1 MAVNHHLRH
10 LFLPHHTNNFR
21 AKVLQLDFMAMYVVT
36 FFIISLLSRTIQ
48 KIDPNILGFAT
59 NIHVQQLLSLT
70 NQKRAAS
77 GVTPLRLDP
86 QLSAAAAKKA
96 EYMLAHNFW
105 AHNAPDGTTP
115 WDFINKSGYVYT
127 VAGENLAKNFSD
139 SQGVVDAWMNSSSHK
154 ENLLRND
161 YQDIGFAVVDGTL
174 SGEETTLVV
183 QLFGKRLT
191 SVAQVKPKT
200 LPPPPEFIASATAAE
215 VSPQPAPI
223 FQIVTSPS
231 PVASPA
237 FLAKAAGTSGQ
248 KQLEMVPF
256 AESVVKRPLVDISS
270 LAKKISLTL
279 STILIFVLLVD
290 GYYIWRHKITRIG
303 GHTIAHLVFLFM
315 LSGTVWVM
323 TFGSIL

>member
-1 MAVNHHLRH
+1 MAVFHHVRH

-21 AKVLQLDFMAMYVVT
+21 AKVLQLDFMAMYVVM
-36 FFIISLLSRTIQ
+36 FFIVSLLTRTIQ

-70 NQKRAAS
+70 NQTRASAGIAS
-77 GVTPLRLDP
+77 LRLDP
-86 QLSAAAAKKA
+86 QLSVAAAKKA
-96 EYMLAHNFW
+96 EYMFAHNFW

-115 WDFINKSGYVYT
+115 WDFINNAGYVYT

-139 SQGVVDAWMNSSSHK
+139 SQGVVDAWLNSASHK
-154 ENLLRND
+154 ENLLRSD
-161 YQDIGFAVVDGTL
+161 YQDIGFAVVNGTL
-174 SGEETTLVV
+174 AGEETTLVV
-183 QLFGKRLT
+183 QMFGKRLT

-200 LPPPPEFIASATAAE
+200 TPPPVEFIAPATAAE
-215 VSPQPAPI
+215 ASPQPAPI
-223 FQIVTSPS
+223 FQAVTSPS

-237 FLAKAAGTSGQ
+237 FLAKGDGTTPQ

-270 LAKKISLTL
+270 LAKKMSLTL
-279 STILIFVLLVD
+279 STLLIFVLLVD

-315 LSGTVWVM
+315 LSGTVWLM
-323 TFGSIL
+323 SFGSIL

>member
-1 MAVNHHLRH
+1 MSVSHHVRH
-10 LFLPHHTNNFR
+10 FFLPHHTNNFR
-21 AKVLQLDFMAMYVVT
+21 AKVLHLDFMAVYVVM
-36 FFIISLLSRTIQ
+36 FFMLSLLTRTVQ
-48 KIDPNILGFAT
+48 RIDPNILGFAT
-59 NIHVQQLLSLT
+59 NIHVQQLLELT
-70 NQKRAAS
+70 NQKRASS
-77 GVTPLRLDP
+77 GISVLRLDP
-86 QLSAAAAKKA
+86 QLSQAAVKKA
-96 EYMLAHNFW
+96 EYMFKNNFW

-115 WDFINKSGYVYT
+115 WDFINNSGYVYT

-154 ENLLRND
+154 ENLLRGD

-174 SGEETTLVV
+174 GGEETTLVI
-183 QLFGKRLT
+183 QMFGKRLT
-191 SVAQVKPKT
+191 SVSQIKPKSS
-200 LPPPPEFIASATAAE
+200 PAPNEFITSVTAAE

-223 FQIVTSPS
+223 FQPVASPT

-237 FLAKAAGTSGQ
+237 FLADVGGRSP
-248 KQLEMVPF
+248 KQLEILPVGG
-256 AESVVKRPLVDISS
+256 SVVKKPLIDISS

-279 STILIFVLLVD
+279 STMLIFVLVID

-323 TFGSIL
+323 SFGSIL